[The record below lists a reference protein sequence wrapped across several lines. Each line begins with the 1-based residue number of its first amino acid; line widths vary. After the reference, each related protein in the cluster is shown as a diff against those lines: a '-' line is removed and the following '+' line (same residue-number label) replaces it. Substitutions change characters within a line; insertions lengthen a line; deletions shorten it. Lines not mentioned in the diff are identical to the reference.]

1 MTEPGFETTVTD
13 IQLERQAGLR
23 AVWRMSLDRT
33 EFQPGDH
40 GVLEAVTRTGTR
52 LQIPVSEVVLDAAGV
67 LWHVVEK
74 PLAAGTDVRG
84 RVAVWA
90 APASEQA

>member
-13 IQLERQAGLR
+13 IHLERQAGLR
-23 AVWRMSLDRT
+23 AVWRMALDRT
-33 EFQPGDH
+33 EFQPGDS

-52 LQIPVSEVVLDAAGV
+52 LEIPVSEVVADAAGV
-67 LWHVVEK
+67 IWHVVEK

-84 RVAVWA
+84 RVAAKAVA
-90 APASEQA
+90 ASDGA